1 MTDSIGKEYS
11 LDELNKLAQSK
22 STNSEDSSK
31 YYYTAP
37 KTGVRHIIGK
47 NSKMMCLTLKIQI
60 FTLKS
65 VKTYL
70 LIAS

>member
-31 YYYTAP
+31 YY
-37 KTGVRHIIGK
+37 
-47 NSKMMCLTLKIQI
+47 
-60 FTLKS
+60 
-65 VKTYL
+65 
-70 LIAS
+70 